1 MSEQEFTNISLV
13 VCLTG
18 LMALMGFIIWDL
30 GKKSGAGRF
39 GMVML
44 FLVLGFGVVGFV
56 LKNVLIEFMT
66 FK

>member
-1 MSEQEFTNISLV
+1 MSEQAFTNISLV